1 MNAFHITNVVAV
13 LLGLAMGLFL
23 KNCMDLT
30 PIEKMSIRIP
40 GDSLIRMLQLVSI
53 PTLTTSIVL
62 GVTALTAEAT
72 KKIAWRGA
80 AYILLLTIIC
90 VCLGLALVLLIKP
103 GVGQTVG
110 QGELEKVLPP
120 LHAFLDVV
128 RNMFP
133 PNPIQA
139 CFQHHK
145 TVLLP
150 FTSNGTRSM
159 VGSYVGGSSTLGLI
173 VFSFVAG
180 RILQDTLERSRI
192 LVDIVAVINAANRF
206 VVSVILCYF
215 PFGML
220 FLTANSI
227 LEVHDLETFY
237 RLTKFLGV
245 ILLGLVLHSVV
256 ILPALY
262 YWIVRRNPWTVVRGV
277 FPALLT
283 AWFVTSST
291 ATLPV
296 TLRCCE
302 SRNKI
307 DPRITRFMLPI
318 ATTMNKHGTALY
330 EAAAAVFVAQFYNI
344 NLNMGQLLTI
354 GVASAV
360 SSLGSSALPSAG
372 ATTTI
377 FVMSLVGIPA
387 KNAAILMATE
397 WLLDRCNTVVNVLGD
412 CFGVALIEALSLNEL
427 GVEPSNENAEE
438 HMQDT
443 QVPSTIP

>member
-1 MNAFHITNVVAV
+1 
-13 LLGLAMGLFL
+13 
-23 KNCMDLT
+23 
-30 PIEKMSIRIP
+30 
-40 GDSLIRMLQLVSI
+40 
-53 PTLTTSIVL
+53 
-62 GVTALTAEAT
+62 
-72 KKIAWRGA
+72 
-80 AYILLLTIIC
+80 
-90 VCLGLALVLLIKP
+90 
-103 GVGQTVG
+103 
-110 QGELEKVLPP
+110 
-120 LHAFLDVV
+120 
-128 RNMFP
+128 MFP

-283 AWFVTSST
+283 AWFVTS
-291 ATLPV
+291 
-296 TLRCCE
+296 R
-302 SRNKI
+302 
-307 DPRITRFMLPI
+307 
-318 ATTMNKHGTALY
+318 
-330 EAAAAVFVAQFYNI
+330 
-344 NLNMGQLLTI
+344 
-354 GVASAV
+354 VASAV
-360 SSLGSSALPSAG
+360 SSLGSSALPAAG